1 MSTEIVQK
9 IDCLDKMLEESRHHS
24 DCELHYPHSLIIQ
37 RIWNLL
43 PVEHQRSLIMSKD
56 ILAMFKSKSDAQLLS
71 SPCLPPLGYLLCSH
85 RDNEVFTAEHIVWSE
100 CEGAWIKPFAAM
112 IGKSTRPAVSAA
124 RPLHGEDGEPFSRWD
139 ENCSPEA
146 MATRNAK
153 IAHENGLD
161 LLNPFIPHSDMFNAF
176 QEGWDSTAPLTQE
189 QKTVAPLHLPALN
202 AVQAAFVLSLPKA
215 YQEDTARYI
224 REGTEVV
231 VYRQR
236 DTGDDCPPFAITVAS
251 TYDSS
256 EEFWITCL
264 PTEAEAIALA
274 ESLGLKVVPIK

>member
-1 MSTEIVQK
+1 MGTEIVQK

-100 CEGAWIKPFAAM
+100 CEGAWIKPFTAM

-176 QEGWDSTAPLTQE
+176 QEGWDSAVPLTQE
-189 QKTVAPLHLPALN
+189 QKVVPPSPLDGLNDVQVAY
-202 AVQAAFVLSLPKA
+202 VQGLPKR
-215 YQEDTARYI
+215 YQEEIAGYI
-224 REGTEVV
+224 RTNVEVV
-231 VYRQR
+231 VYHQKE
-236 DTGDDCPPFAITVAS
+236 TGADVLPFAIAVKS
-251 TYDSS
+251 TYNTPDN
-256 EEFWITCL
+256 FWIDCR